1 MRLRFG
7 LTILSA
13 CLMASPFAAA
23 LQQPVRTASGLVAG
37 TPLPGGVTA
46 FEGIPFAAPP
56 VGRLRWRPPQPP
68 AAWEGVRQADH
79 FGPSC
84 MQTIPSHRV
93 GPWALEFLTQSR
105 PSEDCLYLN
114 VWTPAHSAGEKLP
127 VMVWI
132 YGGGFTSGSTDLGIY
147 NGAHLAQK
155 GVVLVSVSYR
165 VGPLGFLAYPG
176 LTSESAH
183 HSSGNYALLDQI
195 AGLRWVRRNIAGFG
209 GDPRRVTIF
218 GQSAGGFSVD
228 LLLQSPL
235 ARGLFARAIIMSGP
249 PALQSARM
257 HGYRSLRAAE
267 QAGVQYAAALGVHS
281 LAGLRALPAARL
293 LTGQEPGGFSPITDG
308 WVLPV
313 GNRSLAPVPVMNGM
327 VADDIGIGDY
337 GFGPPARSTVAAYRS
352 AMEKRYGPE
361 ATAYL
366 RLYPAGSDQS
376 VADARKASARD
387 RARVALLVW
396 AAAQQK
402 RSGRVYTY
410 YFDHL
415 LPWPQHP
422 EFGVFHSSEL
432 PYVFDNLDKL
442 NRPWT
447 ATDRKVAEE
456 MSSYW
461 VNFASTGDPNGQDL
475 PQWPA
480 FRPGDDTTME
490 LGNRMGPMPV
500 ATPSQQSFWQSQ
512 RRGAG
517 GS

>member
-1 MRLRFG
+1 MRIRSVLTLLTAG
-7 LTILSA
+7 LL
-13 CLMASPFAAA
+13 ASPLACA
-23 LQQPVRTASGLVAG
+23 LPQPVRTATGLVSG
-37 TPLPGGVTA
+37 VSLPRGVTA

-56 VGRLRWRPPQPP
+56 VGKLRWQPPQP
-68 AAWEGVRQADH
+68 ATAWQGVRKADH

-84 MQTIPSHRV
+84 MQSISTHRI
-93 GPWALEFLTQSR
+93 GPWSKEFLTQSQ

-114 VWTPAHSAGEKLP
+114 VWTPARTAGQKLP

-176 LTSESAH
+176 LTQESPH
-183 HSSGNYALLDQI
+183 HSSGNYGLLDQI
-195 AGLRWVRRNIAGFG
+195 AGLRWVRRNIAAFG
-209 GDPRRVTIF
+209 GDPGNVTIF

-249 PALQSARM
+249 PSLQMSRLSGD
-257 HGYRSLRAAE
+257 HSLAGAE
-267 QAGVQYAAALGVHS
+267 QAGQQYAASLGAHT

-293 LTGQEPGGFSPITDG
+293 LEGKSPTGFGPIRDG
-308 WVLPV
+308 WVLPS
-313 GNRSLAPVPVMNGM
+313 GNRPLAPVPVMNGM

-337 GFGPPARSTVAAYRS
+337 GFGPPPNNTVAAWQNT
-352 AMEKRYGPE
+352 AEKRYGAE
-361 ATAYL
+361 AKQFLT
-366 RLYPAGSDQS
+366 LYPVTAGQN
-376 VADARKASARD
+376 VAAERKASARD
-387 RARVALLVW
+387 RARVALLQW

-410 YFDHL
+410 YFDHV

-422 EFGVFHSSEL
+422 EFGAFHSSEI
-432 PYVFDNLDKL
+432 PYVFHNLDKL

-447 ATDRKVAEE
+447 AVDHKLANEL
-456 MSSYW
+456 SSYW
-461 VNFASTGDPNGQDL
+461 VNFAKTGNPNGSGL
-475 PQWPA
+475 PEWPA
-480 FRPGDDTTME
+480 YHPGADTTME
-490 LGNRMGPMPV
+490 LGHQMAPMPV
-500 ATPSQQSFWQSQ
+500 AGSGQQKFWTTQEAHRS
-512 RRGAG
+512 